1 MQGVVEEKNRNDEY
15 NGNGDLPPG
24 QRKGGGE
31 RRTVQG
37 CQIQDLNQVD
47 LLSPSLEKMSEQEYH
62 AKRRGQVNLD
72 FANFELTLEG
82 LTPMRTTFETEKEK
96 IRKRYNR
103 KPKEIKG
110 KSNK

>member
-47 LLSPSLEKMSEQEYH
+47 LPDPVAVEIECLRQRIVMLESILRKTGYDIQVAEENQYGEY
-62 AKRRGQVNLD
+62 GEEENDENL
-72 FANFELTLEG
+72 
-82 LTPMRTTFETEKEK
+82 
-96 IRKRYNR
+96 
-103 KPKEIKG
+103 
-110 KSNK
+110 

>member
-15 NGNGDLPPG
+15 NGNGDFPPG

-47 LLSPSLEKMSEQEYH
+47 LPDPIAVEIECLRKRVMELEKILQTTHKIEAGCIDCAGSS
-62 AKRRGQVNLD
+62 NL
-72 FANFELTLEG
+72 EETLIDVI
-82 LTPMRTTFETEKEK
+82 REK
-96 IRKRYNR
+96 NR
-103 KPKEIKG
+103 KEG
-110 KSNK
+110 NENEDL